1 MMEEDETGKNM
12 QEALNK
18 RGEGGQPAN
27 KNALKHGADAYK
39 AHGEKALDQSGRTRL
54 VELREQVGSREGV
67 LSVMQQKAADAVLL
81 FELVQSYVAGEVKAG
96 IPLGE
101 IPALARLPAFMNSM
115 QRALTTLISLM
126 PKDDDTIDMDELLR
140 PYRQAADDD

>member
-1 MMEEDETGKNM
+1 MADNEKQDENM

-39 AHGEKALDQSGRTRL
+39 AHGEKALDHSGRTRL
-54 VELREQVGSREGV
+54 AELREQVESREGV
-67 LSVMQQKAADAVLL
+67 ISLMQQKAADSILL

-101 IPALARLPAFMNSM
+101 IPALGRLPAFMNSM

-126 PKDDDTIDMDELLR
+126 PREDETIDVNELLR
-140 PYRQAADDD
+140 SYRQAENED